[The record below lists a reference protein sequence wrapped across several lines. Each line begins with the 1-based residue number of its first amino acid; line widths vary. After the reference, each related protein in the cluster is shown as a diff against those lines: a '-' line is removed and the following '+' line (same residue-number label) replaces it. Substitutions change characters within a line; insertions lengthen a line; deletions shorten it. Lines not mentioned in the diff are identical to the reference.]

1 MKLKYL
7 SFVFVGLALFACN
20 KVEEKAAPEFITVST
35 NILTKLATNT
45 DGSQIFTSG
54 DQISVYA
61 WTGSTTSVPA
71 DRVVDNAIN
80 TLGTDGKWTAAHQ
93 MLWKNLT
100 EKHYFIGVYPSHP
113 SSEADLGNVSFT
125 LNPADQ
131 PASDLLV
138 ATELSGKLAE
148 NNPVTL
154 NFEHLMAKVSIELSF
169 RNQWDGQTPS
179 VEGVRLKNVDSQASI
194 NLLTKSVAP
203 KGTAIADMGIP
214 ELEQN
219 TKYGTVI
226 IPQSGINTVA
236 ITIGGSDYVYTH
248 ASDILLESGK
258 ITTIRL
264 IVGRNQIDLSDVVI
278 KDWQA
283 GQTISGGEA
292 VN

>member
-1 MKLKYL
+1 MKTKYIL
-7 SFVFVGLALFACN
+7 LAVAALALVGCN
-20 KVEEKAAPEFITVST
+20 KAEKEPAPEHISVST
-35 NILTKLATNT
+35 NILTKITT
-45 DGSQIFTSG
+45 DAGGSQAFSAG

-61 WTGSTTSVPA
+61 WTGSSSSVPS

-80 TLGTDGKWTAAHQ
+80 TLGTDGKWTAAPQ
-93 MLWKNLT
+93 MLWKNLV
-100 EKHYFIGVYPSHP
+100 EKHYFIGVYPAHAA
-113 SSEADLGNVSFT
+113 SEADLSAVAFS
-125 LNPADQ
+125 LDPADQ
-131 PASDLLV
+131 LSSDLLV

-148 NNPVTL
+148 NNPVAL

-169 RNQWDGQTPS
+169 RNQWGGQTPS

-203 KGTAIADMGIP
+203 KGTVIADMGIP
-214 ELEQN
+214 ELEEN

-264 IVGRNQIDLSDVVI
+264 IVGRNQIDLGEVVI
-278 KDWQA
+278 NDWQA